1 MLAPECKQR
10 MRLSPW
16 PPGLESRK
24 SFRLHVLCH
33 DQTCAPFVT
42 WHLAGALL
50 KSIRS
55 AQPAPGISARDVHSR
70 DLELHE
76 TPFRVKKLDWVGMKY
91 TNWTLRLF
99 ALLLATFLG
108 TSHLRGQAAY
118 VSVTPTLS
126 ASASANSASDEP
138 QSMVT
143 LHARVNEVNVL
154 FIATDKHG
162 KFVRD
167 LSQND
172 FSILDDHKPPQA
184 ILNFRRETDL
194 PLHLGFLV
202 DVSGS
207 VDSRFDFEQQAA
219 TTFMQHTLRAGFD
232 KAFLLGFNSHS
243 QLAQDFTDNVQLLS
257 ASVHKLHDGGGTAL
271 YDAIYHACKD
281 KFLKDRPDRP
291 VRKAIIIVSD
301 GEDNQSEVT
310 RAQAIEMAQRSEV
323 IIYAIS
329 TDDSGLVMRGDKV
342 LQQLADATG
351 GRAFFPFKMKDI
363 THSYTAIED
372 ELRSQYVVSY
382 KPADF
387 DADGRYRSIEISS
400 LKKDLQVR
408 ARKGYF
414 APQQ

>member
-1 MLAPECKQR
+1 
-10 MRLSPW
+10 
-16 PPGLESRK
+16 
-24 SFRLHVLCH
+24 
-33 DQTCAPFVT
+33 
-42 WHLAGALL
+42 
-50 KSIRS
+50 
-55 AQPAPGISARDVHSR
+55 
-70 DLELHE
+70 
-76 TPFRVKKLDWVGMKY
+76 MKY
-91 TNWTLRLF
+91 TNRIF
-99 ALLLATFLG
+99 AFLMLSLATFLG
-108 TSHLRGQAAY
+108 SGQLRAQSSY
-118 VSVTPTLS
+118 VSGAPSLS
-126 ASASANSASDEP
+126 ASNAAATGNVDEP
-138 QSMVT
+138 QNALIT

-167 LSQND
+167 LNQSD

-184 ILNFRRETDL
+184 ILNFRKETDL
-194 PLHLGFLV
+194 PLHLGLLV

-207 VDSRFDFEQQAA
+207 VDSRFDFEQEAA
-219 TTFMQHTLRAGFD
+219 TTFMQHTLRAHYD
-232 KAFLLGFNSHS
+232 KAFVMSFNSHS
-243 QLAQDFTDNVQLLS
+243 QVAQDFTDNVSLLS
-257 ASVHKLHDGGGTAL
+257 AGVRKLHDGGGTAL
-271 YDAIYHACKD
+271 YDAVYRACKD
-281 KFLKDRPDRP
+281 KFLKDRPERP

-301 GEDNQSEVT
+301 GEDNQSEFSK
-310 RAQAIEMAQRSEV
+310 AQAIEMAQRAEV

-342 LQQLADATG
+342 LEQLAEATG

-363 THSYTAIED
+363 THSYAAIED